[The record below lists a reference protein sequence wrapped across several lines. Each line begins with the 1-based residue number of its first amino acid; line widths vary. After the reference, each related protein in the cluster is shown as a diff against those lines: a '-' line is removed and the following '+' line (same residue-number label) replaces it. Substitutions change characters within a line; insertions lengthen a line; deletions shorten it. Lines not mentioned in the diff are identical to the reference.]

1 MNRRFALAMSAV
13 GLAAAASGASG
24 ATVLLGAVKDAT
36 IFQNNV
42 NNSSGAANGLT
53 AGTNGNTQPRR
64 ALVAFDVAGS
74 IPAGAIVQDVKLHLT
89 LGAVAGGGGA
99 GGGPATVTVGL
110 HELLAN
116 WGEGIAQQSNPPT
129 DTFGGQGQGAAA
141 ASGDVTWNSSFHT
154 TSLWMNPGGDFDPA
168 ASASAAIGTAL
179 NGTNSWLSTAA
190 LVSNVQGWLDNPGS
204 NFGWLLKN
212 TDEATANTGRTFYS
226 SDAATTSFHPQLEVT
241 YDVVPEPTTGMIAAF
256 GAAVTVIASNR
267 RRLRQK

>member
-1 MNRRFALAMSAV
+1 MNRNFVLALAAI

-24 ATVLLGAVKDAT
+24 ASVMLGAMKDAT

-53 AGTNGNTQPRR
+53 AGTNGNAQPRR

-74 IPAGAIVQDVKLHLT
+74 IPAGAIIQDVKLHLV
-89 LGAVAGGGGA
+89 LGSVAGGGGP

-110 HELLAN
+110 HEVLAN
-116 WGEGIAQQSNPPT
+116 WGEGVAQQSNPPT

-141 ASGDVTWNSSFHT
+141 ASGDVTWNSNFHS
-154 TSLWMNPGGDFDPA
+154 TSLWTAPGGDFDPV

-190 LVSNVQGWLDNPGS
+190 LVSNVQSWLDNPGS
-204 NFGWLLKN
+204 NFGWVLKN

-226 SDAATTSFHPQLEVT
+226 SDAATASFHPQLEVT
-241 YDVVPEPTTGMIAAF
+241 YDVVPEPATAMIAAF
-256 GAAVTVIASNR
+256 GAATTVVASHR
-267 RRLRQK
+267 RGSRRK